1 MGNDINTIFN
11 CIINVLK
18 VLWYTKFSSTVSTLS
33 AGEEDIEF
41 DMRSQIFIL
50 RSFILLKLYNVTCNP
65 GAAARPRLE
74 SEAMCGVTTG
84 GREECYWD
92 CGLFNDPYLGVLIT
106 NPECLLDCYQPV
118 STEMRRIFNCDES
131 K

>member
-1 MGNDINTIFN
+1 
-11 CIINVLK
+11 
-18 VLWYTKFSSTVSTLS
+18 
-33 AGEEDIEF
+33 
-41 DMRSQIFIL
+41 MRSQIFIL
-50 RSFILLKLYNVTCNP
+50 RSFILLKLYNATCNP

-92 CGLFNDPYLGVLIT
+92 CGLFNDPYLGVLVN

-118 STEMRRIFNCDES
+118 STEMRRIFIYDDP

>member
-18 VLWYTKFSSTVSTLS
+18 VLWYTKFSSTVSTFS
-33 AGEEDIEF
+33 AGEEDIEL
-41 DMRSQIFIL
+41 DMRSQIFVL
-50 RSFILLKLYNVTCNP
+50 RSFILLKLYNATCNP

-74 SEAMCGVTTG
+74 SDAMCGVTTG

-92 CGLFNDPYLGVLIT
+92 CGLFNDPYLGVLVT

-118 STEMRRIFNCDES
+118 SNRDETNLQL
-131 K
+131 